1 MGVWVYGCSPLETN
15 SRGQQP
21 VSLEYEQQRE
31 APAGQPSN
39 IAAVPFGL
47 GRAGRGRAHRHRGR
61 ELPQRTSSLS
71 GRAPSA
77 DGNTAYS
84 TETQTTH
91 TSTSSSVRQAKQP
104 HLHLSF
110 SYCDIEQKC
119 YIS

>member
-71 GRAPSA
+71 GRKHCLQHRDTNHAH
-77 DGNTAYS
+77 
-84 TETQTTH
+84 EHFIQR
-91 TSTSSSVRQAKQP
+91 STSKTTSSAFE
-104 HLHLSF
+104 LL
-110 SYCDIEQKC
+110 IL
-119 YIS
+119 